1 MSSSILKIFSDALE
15 EATKLENRGTKR
27 KFDSGGIQRTEEQLD
42 QIFEEMG
49 DMRMQFQ
56 DMKKQMEDVKGQG
69 EDTKIQLENT
79 KTELNETKIQLED
92 SKIQLENT
100 KTELN
105 ETKIKFE
112 DTKIQLKES
121 KIQSKETNIKLEES
135 KIKIEETKSQLD
147 ESKIQLEDTKI
158 QLEYSKT
165 KTSKLEKKL
174 GDKYEYTKDPCKNC
188 NGSTFCLDG
197 QVIRNT
203 PGKGT
208 KIRALKGATFKGST
222 GTPYWVPADVHPSIN
237 PAIDWNKLGY
247 SAGFNGTM
255 GFVYNC
261 K

>member
-1 MSSSILKIFSDALE
+1 MSPL
-15 EATKLENRGTKR
+15 
-27 KFDSGGIQRTEEQLD
+27 
-42 QIFEEMG
+42 
-49 DMRMQFQ
+49 
-56 DMKKQMEDVKGQG
+56 

-79 KTELNETKIQLED
+79 KTELNETKIKL
-92 SKIQLENT
+92 
-100 KTELN
+100 
-105 ETKIKFE
+105 E

-174 GDKYEYTKDPCKNC
+174 ADIYEYNTKGPCKNC

-197 QVIRNT
+197 QVVRNT

-208 KIRALKGATFKGST
+208 KIRALKDTTWKSFALQYRVHANDTGVVDYVDPTYGPGAQLGLLVGGGSILFCKGLGGVKGGFPPLFSKIFKKRKCFFKGLKS
-222 GTPYWVPADVHPSIN
+222 
-237 PAIDWNKLGY
+237 KKRK
-247 SAGFNGTM
+247 F
-255 GFVYNC
+255 
-261 K
+261 